1 MQTEDNYWNKLFEN
15 KTDKSTDNVIDYFNS
30 QADQLAQ
37 ASNGKVT
44 AILDKRVNLDRDND
58 ALGNIALA
66 VQAVVKCSEVDSV
79 IKPRLKDAN
88 DLYSDGSYAFEI
100 RSNSYRFRLLE
111 FELGALY
118 PLNIVLDEGV
128 FNELDSSI
136 KQHFAA
142 NDEDSIYTL
151 TINCDNDLDV
161 LFKAILNTRKVAF
174 LVKKLFTL
182 AG

>member
-15 KTDKSTDNVIDYFNS
+15 KSDKSTDNVIDYFNS

-37 ASNGKVT
+37 ASNGVVT
-44 AILDKRVNLDRDND
+44 AILDKRVKLDRDND
-58 ALGNIALA
+58 ALSNIALA
-66 VQAVVKCSEVDSV
+66 VQAVVRCSEVDSV

-100 RSNSYRFRLLE
+100 RSKSYRFRLLE

-136 KQHFAA
+136 KQRFAA

-151 TINCDNDLDV
+151 TINCDNDLDA

>member
-1 MQTEDNYWNKLFEN
+1 MQTEDNYWDKLFEN
-15 KTDKSTDNVIDYFNS
+15 GSGKSTDNVIDYFNS
-30 QADQLAQ
+30 QARQLAE

-44 AILDKRVNLDRDND
+44 AILDRRINLDRDND
-58 ALGNIALA
+58 RLANMAMAL
-66 VQAVVKCSEVDSV
+66 QAVVTYSEVGSV

-100 RSNSYRFRLLE
+100 RSESYKFRLLE

-118 PLNIVLDEGV
+118 PLNIALDEGV
-128 FNELDSSI
+128 FNELGSSI
-136 KQHFAA
+136 KQRFSV
-142 NDEDSIYTL
+142 NDADSIYTL
-151 TINCDNDLDV
+151 AVESDDELDV

-174 LVKKLFTL
+174 LVKKLFAL

>member
-1 MQTEDNYWNKLFEN
+1 MHTKENYWDKLFEN
-15 KTDKSTDNVIDYFNS
+15 KSDKSTDNVIEYFNS
-30 QADQLAQ
+30 QSNQLAQ

-44 AILDKRVNLDRDND
+44 AILDRRINLDRDND
-58 ALGNIALA
+58 RLANMAMAL
-66 VQAVVKCSEVDSV
+66 QTVVNYSEVGSV

-100 RSNSYRFRLLE
+100 RSESYRFRLLE

-118 PLNIVLDEGV
+118 PLNIALDEGV

-136 KQHFAA
+136 KQRFSV
-142 NDEDSIYTL
+142 NDSDSIYTL
-151 TINCDNDLDV
+151 AVESDDDPDV

>member
-1 MQTEDNYWNKLFEN
+1 MQTESNYWNKLFEN
-15 KTDKSTDNVIDYFNS
+15 KSEKSTDNVIDYFNS

-58 ALGNIALA
+58 ALGNIAFAL
-66 VQAVVKCSEVDSV
+66 QAVVKCSEVDSV

-100 RSNSYRFRLLE
+100 RSKSYRFRLLE

-136 KQHFAA
+136 KHRFAA
-142 NDEDSIYTL
+142 NDEDLIYTL

-174 LVKKLFTL
+174 LVKKLFGL

>member
-15 KTDKSTDNVIDYFNS
+15 KSDKSTDNVIEYFNS
-30 QADQLAQ
+30 QANQLAQ

-44 AILDKRVNLDRDND
+44 AILDRRINLDRDND
-58 ALGNIALA
+58 RLA
-66 VQAVVKCSEVDSV
+66 NMAMTLQAVIDCSEASSV

-88 DLYSDGSYAFEI
+88 ELYSNGSYAFEI
-100 RSNSYRFRLLE
+100 RSNSYRFRLFE
-111 FELGALY
+111 FDLDALY
-118 PLNIVLDEGV
+118 PLNIALDEGI

-136 KQHFAA
+136 KQRFAA

-151 TINCDNDLDV
+151 AVESDDDLDI
-161 LFKAILNTRKVAF
+161 LFQAIINTRKVAF